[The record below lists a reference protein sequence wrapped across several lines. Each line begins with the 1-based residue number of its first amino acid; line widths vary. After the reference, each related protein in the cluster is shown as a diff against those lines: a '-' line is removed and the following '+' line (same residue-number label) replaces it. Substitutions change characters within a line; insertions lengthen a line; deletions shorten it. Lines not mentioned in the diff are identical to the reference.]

1 MRKIGIITVGRSD
14 LATFTPVIER
24 ILERDDLQLYLY
36 VSGAHLSPEFGS
48 TAMEIAQ
55 KGWKVTD
62 FIEIGLSSDTP
73 QAMSKAMGLG
83 IASFAQVF
91 SRRRPDILMAL
102 GDRFEMLAAVL
113 AAMPFNIPIAHIHG
127 GDTTEGSVD
136 EAIRH
141 SITKM
146 SHLHFAATEEYG
158 KRILQMGE
166 EHWRVTVTGS
176 PSLDNLFKTA
186 RQSKEEVEQ
195 SLGVKFIDPLIMST
209 FDPVTLEYKHT
220 PYHIEEM
227 LNVLRKHQGTM
238 VMTYPEADTSGRTV
252 INAIQEFTAEDPDRR
267 VFAKR
272 MGTAMY
278 YSLLSTAAAMVGN
291 SSSGLIDAPFFKLPV
306 VNIGN
311 KQNGRVKAEN
321 IIDCGYAAADI
332 EAALGKALSDQFR
345 GGLKNMKHPYGVGK
359 SAKTIVDIIAAVP
372 LDQQLIV
379 KKFQSY
385 EMQEAPRVK
394 IWTQG
399 QNASGKVASDVPPG
413 CASETHVQPQVADVR
428 KFLR

>member
-1 MRKIGIITVGRSD
+1 MRKIGIVTVGRSD

-73 QAMSKAMGLG
+73 QAMAKALGLG
-83 IASFAQVF
+83 VVSFAQVF

-102 GDRFEMLAAVL
+102 GDRFEMMAAVQ

-158 KRILQMGE
+158 TRILQMGE

-176 PSLDNLFKTA
+176 PALDNLFRTE
-186 RQSKEEVEQ
+186 RQSKEQVQE
-195 SLGVKFIDPLIMST
+195 SLGIQFVEPLILGA
-209 FDPVTLEYKHT
+209 FDPVTLEYKDT
-220 PYHIEEM
+220 PQHVEAM
-227 LNVLRKHQGTM
+227 LNVLRKHQGTTI
-238 VMTYPEADTSGRTV
+238 MTYPEADTSGRIV
-252 INAIQEFTAEDPDRR
+252 INAIQEFAAEDPDRR
-267 VFAKR
+267 VVAKR
-272 MGTAMY
+272 MGTSMY
-278 YSLLSTAAAMVGN
+278 YSLLSAASAMIGN
-291 SSSGLIDAPFFKLPV
+291 SSSALIDAPFFKLPV

-311 KQNGRVKAEN
+311 KQNGRVKADN
-321 IIDCGYAAADI
+321 VIDCGYSGPEI
-332 EAALGKALSDQFR
+332 EAALQKALSEQYR
-345 GGLKNMKHPYGVGK
+345 GSLKNMKHPYGIGK
-359 SAKTIVDIIAAVP
+359 AAQTIVDVISAIP
-372 LDQQLIV
+372 LDQKLLV
-379 KKFQSY
+379 KKFQDQK
-385 EMQEAPRVK
+385 MQEADKVK
-394 IWTQG
+394 VWIEG
-399 QNASGKVASDVPPG
+399 QTANGTIRPDIPPG
-413 CASETHVQPQVADVR
+413 CASETHAVPVDVG